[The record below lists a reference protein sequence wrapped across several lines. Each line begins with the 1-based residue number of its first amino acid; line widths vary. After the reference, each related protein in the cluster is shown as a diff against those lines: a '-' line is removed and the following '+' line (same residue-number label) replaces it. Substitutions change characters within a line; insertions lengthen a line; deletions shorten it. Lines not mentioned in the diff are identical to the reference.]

1 MRLFLLFAA
10 TTGVLS
16 AASARTHTVTQKDKL
31 FGAATLTVAVGD
43 TIVFRNDDD
52 VVHNVFTSSPDFKFN
67 LRSQAPGTS
76 AAVAFDTPG
85 AHSVRCAIH
94 PTMKLS
100 VTVTP

>member
-1 MRLFLLFAA
+1 MRLFLLLAA
-10 TTGVLS
+10 TTGLVTT
-16 AASARTHTVTQKDKL
+16 ASVRTHTVVQKDKL
-31 FGAATLTVAVGD
+31 FGATTLSVAAGD
-43 TIVFRNDDD
+43 TIMFRNDDN

-76 AAVAFDTPG
+76 AAVAFDKPG
-85 AHSVRCAIH
+85 THSVRCAIH